1 MNFIIRLLLSPDIN
15 FIKVK
20 KRVVKSL
27 STYNILLNSL
37 LLWTKPYRYIDIYYL
52 KLLQYLVGAVVR
64 SFLENILP
72 WPGVPPLLLGGRASC
87 RALVELRAELN
98 AELCA
103 ELNAELRAE
112 LRLELRAELRVEPCA
127 GVQTCRCADVQ
138 TFVRAI
144 NCRDDC
150 RDDCMGVR
158 TGIRTGYCRA
168 FLVY

>member
-1 MNFIIRLLLSPDIN
+1 MNFIIRLLLNPNIN

-27 STYNILLNSL
+27 STYYILLNSL
-37 LLWTKPYRYIDIYYL
+37 LILIKLYRYIDIYYL
-52 KLLQYLVGAVVR
+52 KLLQHLVGAIVG
-64 SFLENILP
+64 SFLKNILP
-72 WPGVPPLLLGGRASC
+72 WPRVPLLLLGVSFEQSLVQSLSRASC
-87 RALVELRAELN
+87 RALVEPR

-103 ELNAELRAE
+103 ELRAE
-112 LRLELRAELRVEPCA
+112 PCAEPRA

-144 NCRDDC
+144 DC
-150 RDDCMGVR
+150 RDVCMGVR
-158 TGIRTGYCRA
+158 TGVRTGDCRP